1 MNKYFPFF
9 FLVSILVACTN
20 NTEQKSATETTLGEN
35 DITLERQGK
44 AQTVFQ
50 TVPSPME
57 TASIFHQAGA
67 NYNGEILNAIQNVGN
82 YSTSSQKAI
91 NFGVYGADLSY
102 VNIFDQSQDA
112 MFYMNCVKTLADEL
126 GITSAFD
133 SETMERLE
141 ENINNR
147 DSLMRLTND
156 AFWVVDAH
164 LKENG
169 QDNLSALII
178 IGGWIEGLYIGA
190 KTLNKDNPEE
200 ELMRKIAEQKFSL
213 ASLMELLSTY
223 ENHDVKKLSTRLES
237 LNTLFRKVKE
247 TEEDVTVNNTA
258 NVATIE
264 GGVTLSYEKEVIIE
278 IVEEIEKIRYEI
290 IQ

>member
-1 MNKYFPFF
+1 MNKYLTL
-9 FLVSILVACTN
+9 FLLLNVLLACTN
-20 NTEQKSATETTLGEN
+20 ETDQKLEEDLTETE
-35 DITLERQGK
+35 DISVERQKK
-44 AQTVFQ
+44 AQNVFQ

-67 NYNGEILNAIQNVGN
+67 NYNAEVLNPIQNVGN
-82 YSTSSQKAI
+82 YLTSYQRAI

-112 MFYMNCVKTLADEL
+112 MFYMNCVKTLADDL

-133 SETMERLE
+133 AETMERLE

-156 AFWVVDAH
+156 AFWDADAY

-169 QDNLSALII
+169 QDNLSALIVV
-178 IGGWIEGLYIGA
+178 GGWIEGLYIGA
-190 KTLNKDNPEE
+190 KTLNRDNPEE

-213 ASLMELLSTY
+213 ASLMDLLATY
-223 ENHDVKKLSTRLES
+223 EDEDVKKIALRLENLQS
-237 LNTLFRKVKE
+237 LYAKV
-247 TEEDVTVNNTA
+247 EESEEKVVVDNSNK
-258 NVATIE
+258 VATIE
-264 GGVTLSYEKEVIIE
+264 GGPALTYGKETIFEIVDEIDKIRHEVI
-278 IVEEIEKIRYEI
+278 
-290 IQ
+290 Q